1 MAMSWQKVI
10 QVLDNMYNNKELAE
24 KIGNENAHEDYML
37 IKEMSMA
44 VGDEAKDV
52 FDKELEEEK
61 YKLGNYKLIHED
73 TDMIIWKQIGT
84 YNGNKQIIRSSVC
97 FLKTE
102 RFGEKLIKQEKQI
115 RAKYY
120 KRGGL
125 IMVKETAVEI
135 IDIYTHKV
143 EKRLDRL
150 GTYLVFIVIPLL
162 LIIAMQLGALII
174 YLFSSS

>member
-1 MAMSWQKVI
+1 MTMNWQKVT

-44 VGDEAKDV
+44 VGEEAKDV

-84 YNGNKQIIRSSVC
+84 YNGNKQIIRSVC
-97 FLKTE
+97 MFLKDGKIWREVDKTRE
-102 RFGEKLIKQEKQI
+102 ADKGETL
-115 RAKYY
+115 
-120 KRGGL
+120 
-125 IMVKETAVEI
+125 
-135 IDIYTHKV
+135 
-143 EKRLDRL
+143 
-150 GTYLVFIVIPLL
+150 
-162 LIIAMQLGALII
+162 
-174 YLFSSS
+174 